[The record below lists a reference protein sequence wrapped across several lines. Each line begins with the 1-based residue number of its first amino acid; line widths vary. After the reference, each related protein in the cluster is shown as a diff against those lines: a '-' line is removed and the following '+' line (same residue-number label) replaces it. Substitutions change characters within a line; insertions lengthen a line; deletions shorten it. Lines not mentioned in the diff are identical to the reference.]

1 MDALTPN
8 EAKML
13 YEQQGAEI
21 SIPSNFATIESYA
34 FSELP
39 ITKVNIPETINYIGD
54 EAFRSTKL
62 TTIDIPDSVTDI
74 GESVF
79 LWSNLS
85 TISVGKTIEQ
95 SFLDQGGDPKR
106 SFLYGSYPTDVIIK
120 DGTTII
126 GNGAF
131 GNYPGMDDFNIHIPP
146 SVETIGS
153 IAFRDSGITSI
164 SLPGVKL
171 IADKAFLN
179 SAITNVNFGDE
190 LTEISDDA
198 FANTEI
204 SEINFPETL
213 KSIGSR
219 SFANTKL
226 KTIDLKNVESIGM
239 SAFDTQTLEKAF
251 ISPKLERYID
261 ATQTPGPFLDSVIIN
276 NRSINQSE
284 EDIGNRINEYGS
296 RVPKNFGH
304 SGYIGVADL
313 FGTDRTSR
321 LEFYE
326 GFWYY
331 PKENDANISLNGGSG
346 KDVFLS
352 YSDQALYTDDIIDNY
367 FEVLDFNSAED
378 LLVLPF
384 LTGDDVKITQENNFI
399 IAEIDTGAK
408 DKIFKLSQ
416 RATEKNIGFAD
427 QFDSKNIRFDG
438 IFKFNTSTKDSKD
451 SSKKSVSK
459 PLKYKRRFIDKNT
472 NFNSSIDTL
481 EIDTDSFG
489 LDSSATFAAGKNKK
503 TVKKKLAKLDI
514 DFLYDEKKGGLY
526 FNENGADKGFGDGGI
541 IAILKGAPEL
551 TSGNLEFI

>member
-79 LWSNLS
+79 LWSDVS

-95 SFLDQGGDPKR
+95 SFLDQGVMVPKR
-106 SFLYGSYPTDVIIK
+106 NFLYGSYPTDVIIK
-120 DGTTII
+120 DGTNII

-131 GNYPGMDDFNIHIPP
+131 SWQTDMGDFNIHIPL
-146 SVETIGS
+146 SVETIGY
-153 IAFRDSGITSI
+153 IAFQGSGITSI

-171 IADKAFLN
+171 IRDNAFHN

-213 KSIGSR
+213 KHIGSR

-226 KTIDLKNVESIGM
+226 KIIDLKNVKSIGT
-239 SAFDTQTLEKAF
+239 SAFDTPTLEKAF

-261 ATQTPGPFLDSVIIN
+261 TTQTRGAFLDSVIIN

-284 EDIGNRINEYGS
+284 EDIG
-296 RVPKNFGH
+296 K
-304 SGYIGVADL
+304 
-313 FGTDRTSR
+313 GTLT
-321 LEFYE
+321 E
-326 GFWYY
+326 
-331 PKENDANISLNGGSG
+331 ISIPERY
-346 KDVFLS
+346 KKK
-352 YSDQALYTDDIIDNY
+352 YA
-367 FEVLDFNSAED
+367 
-378 LLVLPF
+378 
-384 LTGDDVKITQENNFI
+384 
-399 IAEIDTGAK
+399 
-408 DKIFKLSQ
+408 DKI
-416 RATEKNIGFAD
+416 
-427 QFDSKNIRFDG
+427 
-438 IFKFNTSTKDSKD
+438 
-451 SSKKSVSK
+451 
-459 PLKYKRRFIDKNT
+459 T
-472 NFNSSIDTL
+472 NFNPSTDAL
-481 EIDTDSFG
+481 EIDTESFG
-489 LDSSATFAAGKNKK
+489 INSSATFAAGINKRE
-503 TVKKKLAKLDI
+503 VKKLAKQDF
-514 DFLYDEKKGGLY
+514 DFLYDLKKGGLY
-526 FNENGADKGFGDGGI
+526 FNENGSNKGFGDGGI

-551 TSGNLEFI
+551 TYNRFEFI